1 MYLKTNSRVEDC
13 LNLVY
18 LVRYYLQLNTCLM
31 NKLHAIKYYC
41 VRVLYN
47 NNMRKSSSLN
57 RTWVKLLKFHMTN
70 LYLKINTRDDDCS
83 NPVYLVE
90 ELFPIW
96 FLTPLSFG

>member
-13 LNLVY
+13 PNLVY
-18 LVRYYLQLNTCLM
+18 LVCYYLQLNTCVI

-47 NNMRKSSSLN
+47 MRKSSSLN
-57 RTWVKLLKFHMTN
+57 RTWIKLLKFHMTN
-70 LYLKINTRDDDCS
+70 LYLKINTRDEDYP

-90 ELFPIW
+90 ELFSIW
-96 FLTPLSFG
+96 FLTLLSFG